1 MSSRVALLVAAS
13 SLLRPAL
20 TMLDHLPSGHPLVA
34 EGSAQ
39 PGVSLQSLGLG
50 MPGSP
55 EFEAQYRKLLGVEE
69 APPPPP
75 PPLAVEDA
83 DDAGAAAFL
92 EQIPS
97 LEAQSRNL
105 LEDAANGADGGGGG
119 DGGGGDGGGDGG
131 DAAVPALPVYEHVQC
146 RCAPLEC
153 NCTKTC
159 NCYQKPTGEKEKQS
173 EVPSNAEEI
182 LKQSEEGTM
191 GTPAAQNAAA
201 RAARRKASA
210 RTNWQHFFDPGFL
223 QRGES
228 TSDPTTREFS
238 VDRSRSHSEA
248 EQRVARAADER
259 SLSLLQLNMSAGVRG
274 DFVRQED
281 LLIYGGDPEFVRR
294 QYGSYQ
300 CDETGCDEMK
310 CKCKKYC
317 RCRGV
322 PIAMFEG
329 EDDANSR
336 GPPKADGGAPGFE
349 PWHPD
354 IETEYTFNTE
364 PPREGD

>member
-1 MSSRVALLVAAS
+1 MSRLAIVVAAS

-20 TMLDHLPSGHPLVA
+20 TMLDYLPSGHPLVT

-39 PGVSLQSLGLG
+39 PGVSLSSLGLG

-83 DDAGAAAFL
+83 DDAGAAAAFL
-92 EQIPS
+92 E
-97 LEAQSRNL
+97 AD
-105 LEDAANGADGGGGG
+105 DAAAPPPSP
-119 DGGGGDGGGDGG
+119 
-131 DAAVPALPVYEHVQC
+131 PALPVYEHVQC

-159 NCYQKPTGEKEKQS
+159 NCYQKPNGEKEKQS

-191 GTPAAQNAAA
+191 GTPAAQIAAA

-322 PIAMFEG
+322 PIAIFEG
-329 EDDANSR
+329 EDDSNSR

>member
-1 MSSRVALLVAAS
+1 
-13 SLLRPAL
+13 
-20 TMLDHLPSGHPLVA
+20 MLDYLPSGHPLVA

-39 PGVSLQSLGLG
+39 PGVSLSSLGLG

-69 APPPPP
+69 APAPPP

-92 EQIPS
+92 E
-97 LEAQSRNL
+97 AD
-105 LEDAANGADGGGGG
+105 DAAAPPPSP
-119 DGGGGDGGGDGG
+119 
-131 DAAVPALPVYEHVQC
+131 PALPVYEHVQC

-322 PIAMFEG
+322 PIAIFEG
-329 EDDANSR
+329 EDDSNSR

>member
-1 MSSRVALLVAAS
+1 MRLAILVAAS

-20 TMLDHLPSGHPLVA
+20 TMLDYLPSGHPLVA

-92 EQIPS
+92 E
-97 LEAQSRNL
+97 AD
-105 LEDAANGADGGGGG
+105 DAAAPPPSP
-119 DGGGGDGGGDGG
+119 
-131 DAAVPALPVYEHVQC
+131 PALPVYEHVQC

-228 TSDPTTREFS
+228 TPDPTTKEFS
-238 VDRSRSHSEA
+238 VDHSRSHSEA

-322 PIAMFEG
+322 PIAIFEG
-329 EDDANSR
+329 EDDSNSK

>member
-1 MSSRVALLVAAS
+1 M
-13 SLLRPAL
+13 
-20 TMLDHLPSGHPLVA
+20 
-34 EGSAQ
+34 
-39 PGVSLQSLGLG
+39 
-50 MPGSP
+50 
-55 EFEAQYRKLLGVEE
+55 
-69 APPPPP
+69 
-75 PPLAVEDA
+75 EDA
-83 DDAGAAAFL
+83 DDAGGAAFL
-92 EQIPS
+92 E
-97 LEAQSRNL
+97 AD
-105 LEDAANGADGGGGG
+105 DAADGGGRRRRQRCPCTSTCS
-119 DGGGGDGGGDGG
+119 
-131 DAAVPALPVYEHVQC
+131 AAA
-146 RCAPLEC
+146 RRWSAIAP
-153 NCTKTC
+153 KTC

-317 RCRGV
+317 RCRGARA
-322 PIAMFEG
+322 IASLLWSSFSIFEG
-329 EDDANSR
+329 EDDSNLDREGRRKPTAARPASSR
-336 GPPKADGGAPGFE
+336 GTRTSRPSTPSTPSRPEK
-349 PWHPD
+349 
-354 IETEYTFNTE
+354 ETSECQ
-364 PPREGD
+364 

>member
-1 MSSRVALLVAAS
+1 MQLHSSGAQRHCTCS
-13 SLLRPAL
+13 Y
-20 TMLDHLPSGHPLVA
+20 T
-34 EGSAQ
+34 GSA
-39 PGVSLQSLGLG
+39 GT
-50 MPGSP
+50 
-55 EFEAQYRKLLGVEE
+55 A
-69 APPPPP
+69 APPPSP
-75 PPLAVEDA
+75 
-83 DDAGAAAFL
+83 
-92 EQIPS
+92 
-97 LEAQSRNL
+97 
-105 LEDAANGADGGGGG
+105 
-119 DGGGGDGGGDGG
+119 
-131 DAAVPALPVYEHVQC
+131 PALPVYEHVQC

-329 EDDANSR
+329 EDDSNSR

>member
-1 MSSRVALLVAAS
+1 MKPCRFALLVAAS

-20 TMLDHLPSGHPLVA
+20 TMLDYLPSGHPLVA

-39 PGVSLQSLGLG
+39 PGVSLSSLGLG

-92 EQIPS
+92 E
-97 LEAQSRNL
+97 AD
-105 LEDAANGADGGGGG
+105 DAAAPPPSP
-119 DGGGGDGGGDGG
+119 
-131 DAAVPALPVYEHVQC
+131 PALPVYEHVQC

-182 LKQSEEGTM
+182 LKQSEEVTM

-201 RAARRKASA
+201 R
-210 RTNWQHFFDPGFL
+210 DIP
-223 QRGES
+223 
-228 TSDPTTREFS
+228 
-238 VDRSRSHSEA
+238 
-248 EQRVARAADER
+248 
-259 SLSLLQLNMSAGVRG
+259 MS
-274 DFVRQED
+274 
-281 LLIYGGDPEFVRR
+281 
-294 QYGSYQ
+294 
-300 CDETGCDEMK
+300 
-310 CKCKKYC
+310 
-317 RCRGV
+317 
-322 PIAMFEG
+322 
-329 EDDANSR
+329 
-336 GPPKADGGAPGFE
+336 
-349 PWHPD
+349 
-354 IETEYTFNTE
+354 
-364 PPREGD
+364 

>member
-1 MSSRVALLVAAS
+1 MSRLALLVAAS

-20 TMLDHLPSGHPLVA
+20 TMLDYLPTGHPLVA

-39 PGVSLQSLGLG
+39 PGVSLSSLGLG

-83 DDAGAAAFL
+83 DADAAAFL
-92 EQIPS
+92 E
-97 LEAQSRNL
+97 AD
-105 LEDAANGADGGGGG
+105 DAAAPPPSP
-119 DGGGGDGGGDGG
+119 
-131 DAAVPALPVYEHVQC
+131 PALPVYEHVQC

-238 VDRSRSHSEA
+238 VDHSRSHSEA

-329 EDDANSR
+329 EDDSNSR